1 MIKLQKLILD
11 LMIAVREN
19 DFYKAIEINEEITKV
34 LNTYKGS
41 C

>member
-19 DFYKAIEINEEITKV
+19 DFHKAIEINDEITKV
-34 LNTYKGS
+34 LNTYKES